1 MLGRCLRIS
10 DKQVLRSVVQGL
22 PWLVLFLNFDLRH
35 NLVRHVLNAVKGVCG
50 LVGGPGPQWH
60 NVPMRFML
68 LYHIGL
74 YCVQRGLY
82 LWHPHILG
90 HHKLLEFVGFVESR
104 LPLLKE
110 IVSM

>member
-1 MLGRCLRIS
+1 MGFDHVCGGPRKLLLVVPRFPLYLETSVPFYKMLGRCLRIS

-60 NVPMRFML
+60 NVSIRFML
-68 LYHIGL
+68 FYHIGL
-74 YCVQRGLY
+74 FCVQ
-82 LWHPHILG
+82 
-90 HHKLLEFVGFVESR
+90 
-104 LPLLKE
+104 
-110 IVSM
+110 